1 MPDFDLL
8 LRNGHVV
15 LEDRVERADLAAVD
29 GRIAAIDANI
39 IGTGREEIDCSALHI
54 FPGVIDAHVH
64 FNEPGRTDWEGLA
77 TGSRAVAAG
86 GGTCF
91 FDMPLNSTPPVLDGA
106 TFDAKRAAAEAHS
119 ITDFGLWGGLTPL
132 NLDRIDELHARGVV
146 GLKAFMC
153 NSGIDDF
160 PRADETTLRA
170 GMKHAA
176 RLNLL
181 VAVHAESETLTQR
194 PLHSGRGIREYL
206 DSRSVAAEVDA
217 IRLACEL
224 AGETGCRL
232 HVVHVSSTAGIALI
246 GAQQKAGVDVTC
258 ETCPHYLVL
267 SEDDVL
273 SLGAVAKCSPPIRPA
288 HERDLLVHEVL
299 AGHVETIGSDHSPS
313 PPDLKQRDDFFAV
326 WGGIGGAQHLLPL
339 LLDLWLRHDKPDWPL
354 LSRLLSINIGKR
366 FRLPSPTAHV
376 TVGADANL
384 TLVDL
389 AGNDTVDVD
398 RLHYRHKLT
407 PYAGRKLRGKV
418 VRTLLRGQT
427 IARDGQAVG
436 QSAGQLIVP
445 STS

>member
-8 LRNGHVV
+8 LRNGRVV
-15 LEDRVERADLAAVD
+15 LEDRVERADIAVVEGKIAAV
-29 GRIAAIDANI
+29 DANI
-39 IGTGREEIDCSALHI
+39 IGSGLAEIDCSALHI
-54 FPGVIDAHVH
+54 FPGAIDAHVH
-64 FNEPGRTDWEGLA
+64 FNEPGRTDWEGLS

-106 TFDAKRAAAEAHS
+106 AFDAKRAAAEAQS
-119 ITDFGLWGGLTPL
+119 VTDFGLWGGLTPL
-132 NLDRIDELHARGVV
+132 NLDRIDELRARGVV

-153 NSGIDDF
+153 HSGIDDF
-160 PRADETTLRA
+160 PRADEATLRA

-194 PLHSGRGIREYL
+194 PLHSSGSIREYL
-206 DSRSVAAEVDA
+206 DSRSIAAEVDA
-217 IRLACEL
+217 IRVACEL

-232 HVVHVSSTAGIALI
+232 HIVHVSSTAGIALI
-246 GAQQKAGVDVTC
+246 GAQQKAGVDVTG

-273 SLGAVAKCSPPIRPA
+273 SLGAIAKCSPPIRST
-288 HERDLLVHEVL
+288 HERDGLVHEVF

-313 PPDLKQRDDFFAV
+313 PPDLKQREDFFAV

-339 LLDLWLRHDKPDWPL
+339 LLDLWLRHEKPDWPL
-354 LSRLLSINIGKR
+354 LSRLLSINVAKR
-366 FRLPSPTAHV
+366 FRLPAPTGRVA
-376 TVGADANL
+376 VGADASL
-384 TLVDL
+384 VLVDM
-389 AGNDTVDVD
+389 AGSDSVEAD

-407 PYAGRKLRGKV
+407 PYAGRKLRGRV

-436 QSAGQLIVP
+436 EPAGRLIAP

>member
-1 MPDFDLL
+1 MPDFDLF
-8 LRNGHVV
+8 LRNGRVV
-15 LEDRVERADLAAVD
+15 LEDRVERADLAVVD

-106 TFDAKRAAAEAHS
+106 AFDAKRAAAEAQS
-119 ITDFGLWGGLTPL
+119 VTDFAIWGGLTPL

-160 PRADETTLRA
+160 PRADEATLRA

-181 VAVHAESETLTQR
+181 VAVHAESETMTQR
-194 PLHSGRGIREYL
+194 PLQSGGTIREYL
-206 DSRSVAAEVDA
+206 DSRSIAAEVDA
-217 IRLACEL
+217 IRVACEL

-232 HVVHVSSTAGIALI
+232 HVVHVSSTAGVALI
-246 GAQQKAGVDVTC
+246 GAQQHAGVDVTC

-273 SLGAVAKCSPPIRPA
+273 ALGAVAKCSPPIRSL
-288 HERDLLVHEVL
+288 HERDLLVREVL
-299 AGHVETIGSDHSPS
+299 TGRVQTIGSDHSPS
-313 PPDLKQRDDFFAV
+313 PPEMKQSDNFFAV

-339 LLDLWLRHDKPDWPL
+339 LLDLWLQQAEPDWPL
-354 LSRLLSINIGKR
+354 LSRLLSINVAKR
-366 FRLPSPTAHV
+366 FRLPSPVGRAA
-376 TVGADANL
+376 VGADANL
-384 TLVDL
+384 ALIDL
-389 AGNDTVDVD
+389 AGSDTAEST

-436 QSAGQLIVP
+436 NPAGRLIVP